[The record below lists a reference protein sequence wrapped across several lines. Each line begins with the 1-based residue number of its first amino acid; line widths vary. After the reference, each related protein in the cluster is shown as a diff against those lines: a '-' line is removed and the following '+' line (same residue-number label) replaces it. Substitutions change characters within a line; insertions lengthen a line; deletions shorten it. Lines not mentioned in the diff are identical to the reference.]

1 MKFNFISVLMRL
13 HENDAIML
21 EVNVM
26 HEPKA
31 SALHH
36 REHYSIIRVHHALKH
51 MELEKSD
58 LNILVLIT

>member
-1 MKFNFISVLMRL
+1 MHL
-13 HENDAIML
+13 HSNDAIML

-58 LNILVLIT
+58 LNILVLVT

>member
-1 MKFNFISVLMRL
+1 MHL

-26 HEPKA
+26 HEPKV

-36 REHYSIIRVHHALKH
+36 QEHYSIIQVHHTLKH
-51 MELEKSD
+51 MELEESD